1 MTSLK
6 NHPPTHVCLSVC
18 VTMTYLGTVEHARGL
33 LIEDDGLSVE
43 VGRHPRPGHQHHG
56 HQEGQHVQKGAQ
68 MCVPTVCEE
77 GGGIGGAREVDCYIR
92 DWFHSVRALL
102 PGPDDIS
109 RPRRGKQKLD

>member
-6 NHPPTHVCLSVC
+6 TIHPRMSVCLSVNI
-18 VTMTYLGTVEHARGL
+18 TYLGTVENARGL

-77 GGGIGGAREVDCYIR
+77 GGGIGGAREVDWYLQRLVPLCAC
-92 DWFHSVRALL
+92 SVAR
-102 PGPDDIS
+102 S
-109 RPRRGKQKLD
+109 